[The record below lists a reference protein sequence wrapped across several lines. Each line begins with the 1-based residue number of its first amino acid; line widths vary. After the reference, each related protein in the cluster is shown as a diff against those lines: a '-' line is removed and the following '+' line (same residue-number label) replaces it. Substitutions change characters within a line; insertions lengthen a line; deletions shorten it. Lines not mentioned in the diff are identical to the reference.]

1 VIRALLT
8 WRGLLQQHF
17 RSVLAY
23 EVIATAVAAAITL
36 PFVLPLLLGG
46 SFGLETAVASVTR
59 AALWGF
65 LLALPAAYLI
75 VANVFIYLNV
85 RYETGSQGAAGS

>member
-1 VIRALLT
+1 MFRALRT
-8 WRGLLQQHF
+8 WRGLLRQHF

-23 EVIATAVAAAITL
+23 EVIATAVAAAIAL
-36 PFVLPLLLGG
+36 PFALPLLLGG
-46 SFGLETAVASVTR
+46 SFGLEAAAASVTR